1 MLRTLLNLACAGLI
15 CLVVLGDRASLEQL
29 LALLPASLEE
39 QPIESAPGALT
50 LKADAR
56 GHFLVTAKV
65 NGQPIRFLIDSG
77 ASHVVLSAGDAKRL
91 GLRVSERDFTEIYR
105 TPGGIVR
112 AAPVTLGEVRI
123 GDLAVRDVR
132 ASISGLD
139 MDVSLLGASFL
150 ARLQGYEVNR
160 GRLTLRW

>member
-1 MLRTLLNLACAGLI
+1 MLRALLNLALAGLI

-29 LALLPASLEE
+29 LTLLPASLEE
-39 QPIESAPGALT
+39 QPVETVPGELT

-65 NGQPIRFLIDSG
+65 NGQPVRFLIDSG

-91 GLRVSERDFTEIYR
+91 GLTPKDRDFTDIYR
-105 TPGGIVR
+105 TPGGIIR
-112 AAPVTLGEVRI
+112 AAPVTLAELRI
-123 GDLAVRDVR
+123 GELVVRDVR
-132 ASISGLD
+132 ASVSSLN

-150 ARLQGYEVNR
+150 ARLRGYEVNR

>member
-1 MLRTLLNLACAGLI
+1 MLRALLNLATAALI

-29 LALLPASLEE
+29 LTLLPASIEE
-39 QPIESAPGALT
+39 QPVASAPGELT
-50 LKADAR
+50 LKADSL

-65 NGQPIRFLIDSG
+65 NGQPVRFLIDSG

-91 GLRVSERDFTEIYR
+91 GLRVGERDFTDIYR
-105 TPGGIVR
+105 TPGGIIR
-112 AAPVTLGEVRI
+112 AAPVTLGELRI
-123 GDLAVRDVR
+123 GDMVMRDVR
-132 ASISGLD
+132 ASVSGLD

-150 ARLQGYEVNR
+150 ARLHGYEVNR